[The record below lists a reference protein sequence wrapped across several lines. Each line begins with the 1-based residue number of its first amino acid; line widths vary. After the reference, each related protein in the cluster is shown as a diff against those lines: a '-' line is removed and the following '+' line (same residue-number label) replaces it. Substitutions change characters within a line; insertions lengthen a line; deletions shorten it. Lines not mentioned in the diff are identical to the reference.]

1 MTTRLLDF
9 LLALSEEKKN
19 PEQVLRPKTSVGVH
33 PGKPDES
40 TGARKAGMIE
50 SQAMCGFICWKFVV
64 VSLFPFNSYS
74 LS

>member
-40 TGARKAGMIE
+40 TGQE
-50 SQAMCGFICWKFVV
+50 SW
-64 VSLFPFNSYS
+64 ND
-74 LS
+74 

>member
-1 MTTRLLDF
+1 LGLGSLSNTFFQWAALFFLMTTRLLDF

-40 TGARKAGMIE
+40 TGQE
-50 SQAMCGFICWKFVV
+50 SW
-64 VSLFPFNSYS
+64 ND
-74 LS
+74 